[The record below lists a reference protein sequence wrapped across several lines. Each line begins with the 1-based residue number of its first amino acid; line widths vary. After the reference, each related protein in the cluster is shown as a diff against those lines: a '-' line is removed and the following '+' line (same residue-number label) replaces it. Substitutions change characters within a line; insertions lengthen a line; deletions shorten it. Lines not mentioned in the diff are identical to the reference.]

1 MLPQQGHS
9 EAMWARKNSEL
20 SFEDPGGPMGS
31 RGDRMSCT
39 NVELRGGQSKE
50 LGMRLLR
57 SQLFDWASG
66 HSPPCSLLPGVVQ

>member
-9 EAMWARKNSEL
+9 EAVWARKNSEL

-57 SQLFDWASG
+57 V
-66 HSPPCSLLPGVVQ
+66 PCLVVPAV